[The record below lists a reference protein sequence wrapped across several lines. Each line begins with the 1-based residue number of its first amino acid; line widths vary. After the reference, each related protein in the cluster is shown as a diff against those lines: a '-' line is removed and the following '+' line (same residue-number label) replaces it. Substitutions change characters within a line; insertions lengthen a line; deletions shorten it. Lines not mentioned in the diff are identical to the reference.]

1 MASKTSTEKTIT
13 VTEEVSRYRPTIQ
26 GRNIIIQRRSQDSG
40 PSSSS
45 YSKRESISR
54 YGMHPAMSPNAYVTM
69 SNTGVTAVKE
79 SREQE
84 KKDMQDLNER
94 LANYIE
100 KVRFLEAQNRKLA
113 DELLKLKAKWGKET
127 SQIKAMYQ
135 AELDE
140 ARRLLDDAVKEK
152 SRMEIRL
159 ASNEEMMDELR
170 QRLEDAL
177 KDAADAK
184 EKFGH
189 QNQQLSDLEGEVGLL
204 RRRLASLE
212 SERDKEKGLIKKL
225 QDALNATSMD
235 LDNETLL
242 HIDAENRRQ
251 TLEEE
256 LEFLKALHE
265 QELKELQALAYRDS
279 TAENREYW
287 KTEMGQALREIQEA
301 YDDKMD
307 VMRGELETYYN
318 LKLQEFRTG
327 ATRNNMESV
336 HFKEES
342 KRLRDQMQAMRDKL
356 NDAENKL
363 CAVSRELDQLRREKE
378 ERERELEHRNGELS
392 DQVIKLQ
399 AEMEAMLRELQMIID
414 AKLGLELE
422 IITYRRLLEGEES
435 RTGLRQITD
444 NLLNSES
451 NEYTIRQTESTSG
464 DNSMRVS
471 QIMKGEMSVKTTYQ
485 KSAKG
490 PVAIYECSQD
500 GKTVALE
507 NTGRKDELKGNWS
520 LTRNIDGKDVAT
532 YKFSDS
538 FVLRPGQK
546 IKGWAK
552 GTRPFT
558 GASGDIESDQ
568 NWESSHIITKLVNPL
583 GEDRATHIQQ
593 TKYA

>member
-1 MASKTSTEKTIT
+1 
-13 VTEEVSRYRPTIQ
+13 
-26 GRNIIIQRRSQDSG
+26 
-40 PSSSS
+40 
-45 YSKRESISR
+45 
-54 YGMHPAMSPNAYVTM
+54 
-69 SNTGVTAVKE
+69 
-79 SREQE
+79 
-84 KKDMQDLNER
+84 
-94 LANYIE
+94 
-100 KVRFLEAQNRKLA
+100 LEAEIKLRSH
-113 DELLKLKAKWGKET
+113 L
-127 SQIKAMYQ
+127 
-135 AELDE
+135 
-140 ARRLLDDAVKEK
+140 
-152 SRMEIRL
+152 
-159 ASNEEMMDELR
+159 ELR
-170 QRLEDAL
+170 KATIEELAEELRHRLEDAL

-225 QDALNATSMD
+225 QDALNATRSD

-363 CAVSRELDQLRREKE
+363 AQCLRELDQLRREKE

-464 DNSMRVS
+464 VS
-471 QIMKGEMSVKTTYQ
+471 ITSTT
-485 KSAKG
+485 
-490 PVAIYECSQD
+490 
-500 GKTVALE
+500 T
-507 NTGRKDELKGNWS
+507 T
-520 LTRNIDGKDVAT
+520 TAT
-532 YKFSDS
+532 K
-538 FVLRPGQK
+538 K
-546 IKGWAK
+546 
-552 GTRPFT
+552 
-558 GASGDIESDQ
+558 
-568 NWESSHIITKLVNPL
+568 
-583 GEDRATHIQQ
+583 
-593 TKYA
+593 